1 MTFKIVMHAFQEAE
15 PSPECNRCCSGA
27 RFWSE
32 GLCVWGFSRAAQTTQ
47 NCPRGTHSE
56 QDSPTHWCS
65 CTWTGERTKYTVH
78 IRASWQFHICII
90 HLSSSYCWLS
100 ILILLSQ
107 ITALHKRVGEM
118 VEVAAMCGVNIVC
131 FQEAW
136 SEYTNT
142 CRHLTLFPLNSSLLS
157 NCSRNIYSSWVS
169 YEVFLFC

>member
-1 MTFKIVMHAFQEAE
+1 MYLWQLQSSLLFPICLIIEVIERMTFKIVIHAFQEAE
-15 PSPECNRCCSGA
+15 PSPECNKCCSGA

-90 HLSSSYCWLS
+90 HLSSSHCWLS

-136 SEYTNT
+136 SEYTQT
-142 CRHLTLFPLNSSLLS
+142 HAC
-157 NCSRNIYSSWVS
+157 I
-169 YEVFLFC
+169 